1 MSVGA
6 PLTDCLKIVDVGLES
21 LTRQLRSTGVA
32 VSTIDWRPPAQ
43 GGVESG
49 LNLVRLVN
57 SPVIDEAKAL
67 SIERILAV
75 QPPRVEVCPARKV
88 ISALAEQRLLLS
100 AGPPIE
106 WERTSGP
113 RRAGVVGAALV
124 KAWAATPEEAE
135 RQPTSGEITFVPCPH
150 DAVVP
155 TAGIDV
161 RAVLDASVE
170 PAVITGISHHDPGVD
185 QIGAGIA
192 NALIE
197 WFHKAMQAF
206 PAPSPAP

>member
-6 PLTDCLKIVDVGLES
+6 LLKHCRKIVGLGLES
-21 LTRQLRSTGVA
+21 FTQQLWSAGVA
-32 VSTIDWRPPAQ
+32 VSTIDWRPPAH
-43 GGVESG
+43 GGAKSG
-49 LNLVRLVN
+49 LNLARVMN
-57 SPVIDEAKAL
+57 SPVIDEAQGL
-67 SIERILAV
+67 SIDRILAV

-88 ISALAEQRLLLS
+88 IPALAEQRLLLGG
-100 AGPPIE
+100 GPLIE
-106 WERTSGP
+106 WERVSGP
-113 RRAGVVGAALV
+113 GRAGVTGAALV
-124 KAWAATPEEAE
+124 KARASTPEEAE

-150 DAVVP
+150 DALVP